1 MGKGIKTKKFS
12 PDEISVFCDQLALM
26 MNGGIAVF
34 EAVHIINSETED
46 KASKAVLEMLD
57 KDLADSVPLF
67 EALEK
72 TNAFPKYMV
81 HMVKVGETTGK
92 LEEVMRGLAD
102 YYERE
107 SNIMTAIKNAVAFP
121 IVLFAI
127 MAVILLVLVWKILPL
142 FEKMFDELSADVSAT
157 AEKSLN
163 FGMKTGTIIAIATLS
178 VLAVIVIILLFY
190 RTKSGERT
198 IKNLLTKFRGTGKLA
213 RRMATGKFLSSM
225 SLMLAGGMNIT
236 EALNLSL
243 EVTTNKEVCEKIERC
258 RDLYEKNAPFDEALR
273 ESGLIG
279 GMEGRMVT
287 VGVKS
292 GATDEVFAKLS
303 RQYNDEITAKL
314 TRISSVIETVLVVV
328 LAVLVGAVLLSV
340 MIPLVGMISSIA

>member
-12 PDEISVFCDQLALM
+12 SDEISVICDQLAIML
-26 MNGGIAVF
+26 NGGIAVF
-34 EAVHIINSETED
+34 EAVHIMNTETDD
-46 KASKAVLEMLD
+46 KPSKAVIEMLD
-57 KDLADSVPLF
+57 KDLSESIPLY
-67 EALEK
+67 EALER
-72 TNAFPKYMV
+72 TNAFPRYMV

-142 FEKMFDELSADVSAT
+142 FESMFEELSADVSAT

-163 FGMKTGTIIAIATLS
+163 FGMKAGTVIAVVTLC
-178 VLAVIVIILLFY
+178 VLAVIVLILLWY
-190 RTKSGERT
+190 RTKAGERR
-198 IKNLLTKFRGTGKLA
+198 IKDLLTNFRGTGKLA
-213 RRMATGKFLSSM
+213 RRMAVGKFLSSM
-225 SLMLAGGMNIT
+225 SLMLSGGMNIT
-236 EALNLSL
+236 EALELSL
-243 EVTTNKEVCEKIERC
+243 EVTTNKEVRAQIEKC
-258 RDLYEKNAPFDEALR
+258 RELYEKNAPFDEALR
-273 ESGLIG
+273 EAGLTS
-279 GMEGRMVT
+279 GMEGHMVT

-303 RQYNDEITAKL
+303 HQYNDEITAKL
-314 TRISSVIETVLVVV
+314 TKISSIIETVLVVI